1 MKKKDA
7 PKIVWHKTEE
17 TGVHDW
23 EGYIRIPF
31 DKEYAF
37 TIQMDDNGYLEIDNQ
52 KVVELKDGNSS
63 KKAEGKKEL
72 KQGYHYVKLHHE
84 NLKVPDAIAPLSQC
98 GRIRSSNGWG

>member
-52 KVVELKDGNSS
+52 KVVELKVQLIQ
-63 KKAEGKKEL
+63 EGGGQEGTQARL
-72 KQGYHYVKLHHE
+72 PLRQ
-84 NLKVPDAIAPLSQC
+84 APS
-98 GRIRSSNGWG
+98 

>member
-84 NLKVPDAIAPLSQC
+84 NLKVPDAIAPYPNAEEFVPQMD
-98 GRIRSSNGWG
+98 GA